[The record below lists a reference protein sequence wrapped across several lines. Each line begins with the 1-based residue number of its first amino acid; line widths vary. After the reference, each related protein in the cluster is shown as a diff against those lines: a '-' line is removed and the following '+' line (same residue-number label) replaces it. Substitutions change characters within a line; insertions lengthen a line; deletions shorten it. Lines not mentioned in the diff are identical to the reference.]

1 MAPPSVNEAAFETK
15 VRKLRVPEL
24 KTLLKECMIPSD
36 GRKEVLEERL
46 LQFCTHLTDR
56 EKEGIFRLLHIED
69 TNINEYN
76 PVTLPHHLG
85 PVTLVSGGDKEEPD
99 GHIPLGYESVRRF
112 YIEAKDNSKNVSK
125 TISKVFTLHYLR
137 THPAQSH
144 ARELQVSFVSQVSI
158 DTPRGVR
165 TFQSPDPNAAFYT
178 AVKRILDESEDLSQP
193 EKDLLLRKAYTI
205 SSRGLGRTLMGINME
220 TRVGKRVKRATD
232 RQHQRGCY
240 RGTAADVAC
249 LNRFAHLSKYN
260 SLPCIPVGHKG
271 PPPPHQAALKPW
283 EAPAHVAALVP
294 STEEALSPVLEVF
307 FPMWELKENGILL
320 SSQPIE
326 GGRGQF
332 SVDGKPKAGDK
343 DKVSHEHWGGPISR
357 TGRQGVRKTRRR
369 RSRLG
374 FSSFFSFSF
383 SMMMMIQYF
392 FCVSE
397 ENQRGLSGDRGLS
410 SQAEGSLE

>member
-283 EAPAHVAALVP
+283 EAPAHVAPLAP

-307 FPMWELKENGILL
+307 FSHVGV
-320 SSQPIE
+320 E
-326 GGRGQF
+326 GERHLALFPADRRGQGAVLDRGETQGRGQGQGK
-332 SVDGKPKAGDK
+332 SRALGRSNKQDGPAGGEKNEKAPLT
-343 DKVSHEHWGGPISR
+343 V
-357 TGRQGVRKTRRR
+357 
-369 RSRLG
+369 G
-374 FSSFFSFSF
+374 FLLFLLFLFFHDDDDTV
-383 SMMMMIQYF
+383 F
-392 FCVSE
+392 FLCF
-397 ENQRGLSGDRGLS
+397 
-410 SQAEGSLE
+410 